1 MTFWQT
7 LLIQV
12 VATGLVV
19 LLVLGGF
26 YRWVLKPALDRK
38 VDTLLSAAKDIE
50 PAIARGVKQGVNE
63 ALRELPETTA
73 RESTR
78 QFLRFGSDLFENGLS
93 SLLGTSADLARRSQR
108 PERDRADPDASGS
121 GPGDR
126 R

>member
-12 VATGLVV
+12 GATGLVV
-19 LLVLGGF
+19 LLVLWGF
-26 YRWVLKPALDRK
+26 YHWVLKPALERQ
-38 VDTLLSAAKDIE
+38 VDTLLSAAKEIE
-50 PAIARGVKQGVNE
+50 PAVTRGVKQGVND

-93 SLLGTSADLARRSQR
+93 SLLGTSEELAGRSARRGR
-108 PERDRADPDASGS
+108 PGPDASDTGT
-121 GPGDR
+121 GNR